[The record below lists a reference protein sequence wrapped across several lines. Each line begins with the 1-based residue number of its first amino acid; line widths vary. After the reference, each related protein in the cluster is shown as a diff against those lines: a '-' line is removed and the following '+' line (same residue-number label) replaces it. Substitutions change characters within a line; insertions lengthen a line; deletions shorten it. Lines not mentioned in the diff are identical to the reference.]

1 MPRTLLKR
9 IRDTFLDAG
18 DRNRTGTMS
27 PPQDFKSCA
36 SASSATAAY
45 RIEKQYDTSKA
56 SMLLWKNWE
65 SLIICMK
72 FWRYKTFMA
81 QWLSW
86 LERRPVTAEVEGSNP
101 FRVV

>member
-36 SASSATAAY
+36 SASSATAARY
-45 RIEKQYDTSKA
+45 GHSLQVQMGGGGFEPPKQDAADLQSVPFGH
-56 SMLLWKNWE
+56 SG
-65 SLIICMK
+65 IC
-72 FWRYKTFMA
+72 
-81 QWLSW
+81 
-86 LERRPVTAEVEGSNP
+86 P
-101 FRVV
+101 